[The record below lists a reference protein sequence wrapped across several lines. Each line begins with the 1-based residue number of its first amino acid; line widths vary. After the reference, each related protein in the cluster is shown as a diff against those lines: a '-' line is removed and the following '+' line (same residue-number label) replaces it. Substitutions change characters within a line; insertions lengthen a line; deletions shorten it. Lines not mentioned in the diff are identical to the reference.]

1 MNISELTEIKE
12 CGYPYLNM
20 FIILLGFIDKNN
32 DLDESEAKKLEMIIG
47 ALLEK

>member
-1 MNISELTEIKE
+1 MIKV
-12 CGYPYLNM
+12 
-20 FIILLGFIDKNN
+20 LLGFIEKDN